1 MRISFFTLS
10 QRYPWLCLG
19 LLFVSLFGF
28 QLLNILFGI
37 DVYDTG
43 FHIVAY
49 ENVFDAPDSVS
60 YNFMYYLT
68 NIVGGA
74 ILRIIPSMGVLDF
87 CVVGAFSVLATMAF
101 IYALLKKEVPT
112 IHLLIGF
119 LLVIISYVRLPYS
132 FNNGILSCCLYAMS
146 FVLLYKGLKKENI
159 LLLILSGIVVGV
171 NIFTRIPNILGVGVV
186 LVVLLH
192 KKYYYKGNGLDWKSA
207 GLFMLGACIGIFI
220 VLLLMIKFG
229 HLEIFIRS
237 MRVVFFMAGGG
248 GAHSFLWILKIY
260 IVFYLLG
267 IIPLLIIYALCHIE
281 KVIAERGYSHLKV
294 PFYVVTLLSVFLY
307 VYETSNVYLLLWG
320 VFVLGCIS
328 FIIRNQRERVGILA
342 FLALFMLLFEI
353 YGSDS
358 CVNHGSLPAL
368 LAAPIASSQLL
379 NKKRMVYVLIFFFA
393 VCWQIIRRGNHL
405 DYGPIYQKTEHLSC
419 YEARHLFTSVEKANA
434 INSTLEGI
442 QPYVNSGDTLMCF
455 PCAPMM
461 NYLTHTRPAGGM
473 CWIGVDGNF
482 VQPIDYTPKILFN
495 KTSLAGKSWVEEF
508 TMEGKYEYDIKAF
521 IIENQYR
528 KVYEN
533 QYFILFVP

>member
-1 MRISFFTLS
+1 MRASFQAFV
-10 QRYPWLCLG
+10 QQYPWLCLG
-19 LLFVSLFGF
+19 LLFVFLFGF

-43 FHIVAY
+43 FHLVAY

-74 ILRIIPSMGVLDF
+74 VLRMFPSMGIMDF
-87 CVVGAFSVLATMAF
+87 CFVGSFCVLATMAF
-101 IYALLKKEVPT
+101 IYALLKNELPIV
-112 IHLLIGF
+112 HLLLGF
-119 LLVIISYVRLPYS
+119 VLVIISYVRLPYS
-132 FNNGILSCCLYAMS
+132 LNNGIISCCLYAMS

-159 LLLILSGIVVGV
+159 LLLMLSGMVVGL

-192 KKYYYKGNGLDWKSA
+192 KKYYYNRNGLDWKSA
-207 GLFMLGACIGIFI
+207 GLFMLGVLIGICI
-220 VLLLMIKFG
+220 VFLLMIKLG
-229 HLEIFIRS
+229 HLGIFIRS
-237 MRVVFFMAGGG
+237 MRVVFFMAGGN
-248 GAHSFLWILKIY
+248 GAHSLLWILKIY
-260 IVFYLLG
+260 IAFYLSA
-267 IIPLLIIYALCHIE
+267 IIPLLVIYAFCHIE
-281 KVIAERGYSHLKV
+281 KVLDERGNPHFKIA
-294 PFYVVTLLSVFLY
+294 FYIIAVLSGFLCIY
-307 VYETSNVYLLLWG
+307 EYLWVYKLLWG
-320 VFVLGCIS
+320 VFVLGCTLCLLKHRGES
-328 FIIRNQRERVGILA
+328 VGLLA
-342 FLALFMLLFEI
+342 FLALFMLVFEV